1 MRITSCKINHL
12 TNPLGYWLDR
22 CVFSW
27 TVEEAQGKKPDA
39 SRIVVK
45 TDNRIIVDTG
55 WANLDNIATQLDV
68 FLIPQTR
75 YTWTVSVRTDVGE
88 EATSAENW
96 FETGLERWSARWIG
110 CDNTISRHPIFT
122 KSICPEKS
130 VASARLYI
138 CGLGLYEARWNGEK
152 IGLEYL
158 TPYCNNYNAWVQY
171 QTYDIT
177 KLLQMPGQLAIEL
190 GNGWYNERFGIRK
203 HPKPYYSDGWKLI
216 AQISMT
222 YTDGTTEQICTDESW
237 KVTRSS
243 IFCSNIYD
251 GEYRDDTLPAMDP
264 VSAVYVTPPKGTLK
278 ARCSTPVMV
287 RQEMP
292 VREVLHTPAGETVLD
307 MGQNM
312 TGTFRFT
319 VRAPEGARIH
329 LQFGEILQ
337 NGNFYRENLRSAKAE
352 YVYISDGKPHILEP
366 KFTFYGYRYVKVCG
380 VPDVKAA
387 DFTGLL
393 LYSELKRTGYL
404 ETGNPQVNQLISNIE
419 WGQIDNFLDVPTDCP
434 QRDERMGWTGDA
446 QVFAPTA
453 CYQRDSYAFFAK
465 YLRDLWSEQRDNQ
478 GAVPDVVPSFGK
490 NTCSSAWGDAAC
502 IIPWTLYRFYG
513 DKSILEDQYPSMRA
527 WVDYITALDGMDN
540 GWRNHYHYG
549 DWLALDSPREDYLH
563 GGTDLGFVASTQYR
577 YCAILT
583 AQAAHVLGKKQD
595 AEKYEKLAER
605 ILSEIRREYF
615 TATGRCAVPTQTG
628 QLLTVRYGL
637 GTDPA
642 RSVTDLVDR
651 LHLDANKLKTGF
663 VGTPLLCPV
672 LTQTGHAD
680 MAFELLLNEE
690 YPGWL
695 YEVKMGATTVWERW
709 NSVDENGI
717 IADNGMNS
725 LNHYAYGSIAQ
736 WLYEDVAGI
745 APLEPGFRK
754 ARLAPHMH
762 PELKQLR
769 ARMESAAGTWDIF
782 WKIQKNGD
790 IFYRCVIP
798 FGCTAELELPYGGG
812 VHNLETGSF
821 ETTYSPNEGLC

>member
-1 MRITSCKINHL
+1 MRIISCKLNHM
-12 TNPLGYWLDR
+12 TNPMGYWLER

-27 TVEEAQGKKPDA
+27 IVEEAKGKKPVA

-45 TDNRIIVDTG
+45 TENRIVADTG
-55 WANLDNIATQLDV
+55 WADLDNIATQLDISLV
-68 FLIPQTR
+68 AQTR
-75 YTWTVSVRTDVGE
+75 YAWTVSVRTDQGE
-88 EATSAENW
+88 EAISAENW
-96 FETGLERWSARWIG
+96 FETGLEQWSARWIG
-110 CDNTISRHPIFT
+110 CDNTISRHPIFS
-122 KSICPEKS
+122 KDIRPEKC
-130 VASARLYI
+130 VAAARLYI

-152 IGLEYL
+152 IGQEYL

-177 KLLQMPGQLAIEL
+177 DLLQTPGRLAIEL
-190 GNGWYNERFGIRK
+190 GNGWCNERFGIRK
-203 HPKPYYSDGWKLI
+203 HPKPYYSDGWKLL
-216 AQISMT
+216 AQIRVT
-222 YTDGTTEQICTDESW
+222 YTDGTTEQICTDQSW
-237 KVTRSS
+237 KVTRSTIS
-243 IFCSNIYD
+243 FSNIYD

-264 VSAVYVTPPKGTLK
+264 VDAVYVTPPKGELK

-287 RQEMP
+287 RQKMP
-292 VREVLHTPAGETVLD
+292 VREVIHTPAGETVLD

-312 TGTFRFT
+312 TGAFRFA
-319 VRAPEGARIH
+319 VHEPEGTRIH

-337 NGNFYRENLRSAKAE
+337 NGNFYRDNLRSAKAE
-352 YVYISDGKPHILEP
+352 YVYISDGKPHVLEP
-366 KFTFYGYRYVKVCG
+366 KFAFFGYRYVKVCG
-380 VPDVKAA
+380 VLEVKAA

-393 LYSELKRTGYL
+393 LYSDLKKTGYL
-404 ETGNPQVNQLISNIE
+404 ETGNALVNQLISNIE

-502 IIPWTLYRFYG
+502 IIPWTLYQFYG

-527 WVDYITALDGMDN
+527 WVDYITGLDGTDN
-540 GWRNHYHYG
+540 GWRRHYHYG

-583 AQAAHVLGKKQD
+583 SQAARVLGKDQD

-628 QLLTVRYGL
+628 QLLTVRYNL
-637 GTDPA
+637 GTDHA
-642 RSVTDLVDR
+642 RSVADLVER
-651 LHLDANKLKTGF
+651 LHMDADKLKTGF

-672 LTQTGHAD
+672 LTQTGNAD
-680 MAFELLLNEE
+680 IAFALLLNEE

-745 APLEPGFRK
+745 VPLEPGFRK

-762 PELKQLR
+762 PELKQLH
-769 ARMESAAGTWDIF
+769 ARMESVAGTWEVF
-782 WKIQKNGD
+782 WKIQDNGS
-790 IFYRCVIP
+790 IFYRCVVP

-812 VHNLETGSF
+812 THNLETGSF
-821 ETTYSPNEGLC
+821 ETTYSPSGVLR